1 MKSTR
6 TYLAAIGA
14 IALLSAGAILP
25 ASAEGVL
32 PNQSQTSIG
41 VSVRVLGT
49 DPNHVHPEFTYQGH
63 ASNQWYPATQVI
75 RANAWDDGR
84 QGYDCYKAFQYTW
97 VDHAKARQDTVFC
110 FDAAGKEFEPEAT
123 RISARLK

>member
-14 IALLSAGAILP
+14 IALLSAGAVLP
-25 ASAEGVL
+25 ASAQAGGA
-32 PNQSQTSIG
+32 NQSQTAIG
-41 VSVRVLGT
+41 VSVRVLDN

-63 ASNQWYPATQVI
+63 ASNQWYPAGQVV
-75 RANAWDDGR
+75 RANAWDDSR

-110 FDAAGKEFEPEAT
+110 FDAAGQQFEPDDA
-123 RISARLK
+123 RISVSLK